1 LHGNETYHTRVIY
14 LHSFSFIMPRSTQ
27 KTSPVELSSVEE
39 SEEQTAPPL
48 RASWSGVISL
58 GLVNIPVKAIPL
70 IRDRSIHFRMIHE
83 KCETPISYKKIC
95 EKGEEV
101 PDSEIIYGYELTR
114 GEYVLLK
121 KEEINEVKPESSS
134 VIRLDSFIDFLEIDP
149 HYFEKTYLLVP
160 DRSEEPYS
168 LLRSIMKKKGK
179 AAIGMVTMFSRERIV
194 LIHHYHNAVVATTM
208 HYEDEVLDPGI
219 APQIAQLPT
228 PSGEELALAGEIL
241 ERLTAPVDLGKYH
254 DHYREQLE
262 ELIAAKQKG
271 ERVRIAPKKPK
282 AEAKNLMEALRK
294 TAESLE

>member
-1 LHGNETYHTRVIY
+1 MARSKQKSKQEET
-14 LHSFSFIMPRSTQ
+14 P
-27 KTSPVELSSVEE
+27 PPDEE
-39 SEEQTAPPL
+39 PQAAPPL

-58 GLVNIPVKAIPL
+58 GLVNIPVKAISL

-83 KCETPISYKKIC
+83 KCETPISYRKFC

-101 PDSEIIYGYELTR
+101 PDSEIIFGYEVTR

-121 KEEINEVKPESSS
+121 KEEIEEAKPESSS

-149 HYFEKTYLLVP
+149 HYFEKTYLLIP
-160 DRSEEPYS
+160 DRSEEPYA
-168 LLRSIMKKKGK
+168 LLRETMKKKGK
-179 AAIGMVTMFSRERIV
+179 AAIGMVTMFSKERIV

-219 APQIAQLPT
+219 ASQISQLPT
-228 PSGEELALAGEIL
+228 PKEEELNLAGEIV
-241 ERLTAPVDLGKYH
+241 ERLTSPLDLGKYH

-262 ELIAAKQKG
+262 EMITARQKG
-271 ERVRIAPKKPK
+271 ERIHVAPKKPR

>member
-1 LHGNETYHTRVIY
+1 
-14 LHSFSFIMPRSTQ
+14 MARSTQ
-27 KTSPVELSSVEE
+27 KRKQEE
-39 SEEQTAPPL
+39 SPSPGDPEEKTAPPL

-58 GLVNIPVKAIPL
+58 GLVNIPIKAIPL
-70 IRDRSIHFRMIHE
+70 IRDQSIHFRMIHE
-83 KCETPISYKKIC
+83 ECETPISYKKFC

-101 PDSEIIYGYELTR
+101 PDSEIVYGYELTR

-121 KEEINEVKPESSS
+121 KQEIDEAKPESSS
-134 VIRLDSFIDFLEIDP
+134 VIRLDSFIDFLEVDP

-168 LLRSIMKKKGK
+168 LLRETMKKEGK

-208 HYEDEVLDPGI
+208 HYEDELVDPGV
-219 APQIAQLPT
+219 ASQIAQLPAPT
-228 PSGEELALAGEIL
+228 KEELILAAEIV
-241 ERLTAPVDLGKYH
+241 ERLTAPFDLGKYH
-254 DHYREQLE
+254 DHYRERLEQL
-262 ELIAAKQKG
+262 ITAKQKG
-271 ERVRIAPKKPK
+271 EKIRIAPKKPK

>member
-1 LHGNETYHTRVIY
+1 MVR
-14 LHSFSFIMPRSTQ
+14 FTQ
-27 KTSPVELSSVEE
+27 KSRQKGSPAINEVEE
-39 SEEQTAPPL
+39 QSAPPL

-83 KCETPISYKKIC
+83 RCETPLSYRKFC

-101 PDSEIIYGYELTR
+101 PDSETVYGYEITR

-121 KEEINEVKPESSS
+121 KEEIDEAKPESSS
-134 VIRLDSFIDFLEIDP
+134 IIHLDSFIDFLEIDP

-160 DRSEEPYS
+160 DRSEEPYA
-168 LLRSIMKKKGK
+168 LLRETMKQKGK

-194 LIHHYHNAVVATTM
+194 LIHQYHNAVVATTM

-219 APQIAQLPT
+219 APQIVQLPVPT
-228 PSGEELALAGEIL
+228 KEELVLAGEIV
-241 ERLTAPVDLGKYH
+241 ERLTAPVNLGKYH

-262 ELIAAKQKG
+262 QLIAAKQRG
-271 ERVRIAPKKPK
+271 EKVKIAPKKPR

>member
-1 LHGNETYHTRVIY
+1 
-14 LHSFSFIMPRSTQ
+14 MARSTQ
-27 KTSPVELSSVEE
+27 KNKQTASPPQEG
-39 SEEQTAPPL
+39 SEEQVAPPL

-58 GLVNIPVKAIPL
+58 GLVNVPVKAIPL

-83 KCETPISYKKIC
+83 KCETPISYKKVC

-101 PDSEIIYGYELTR
+101 PDSEIVYGYEITR
-114 GEYVLLK
+114 GEYVLLN
-121 KEEINEVKPESSS
+121 KEEIDEAKPESSS
-134 VIRLDSFIDFLEIDP
+134 VIRLDSFIDFLEVDP
-149 HYFEKTYLLVP
+149 HYFERTYLLVP

-168 LLRSIMKKKGK
+168 LLRDTMKKKGK

-219 APQIAQLPT
+219 APQIARLPT
-228 PSGEELALAGEIL
+228 PNDEEIALAGEIV
-241 ERLTAPVDLGKYH
+241 EKLTAPFNLGKYQ
-254 DHYREQLE
+254 DHYRERLEQL
-262 ELIAAKQKG
+262 ITAKQKG
-271 ERVRIAPKKPK
+271 EKVQIAAKMPK

>member
-1 LHGNETYHTRVIY
+1 
-14 LHSFSFIMPRSTQ
+14 MPRSKQ
-27 KTSPVELSSVEE
+27 KSKETETPPRE
-39 SEEQTAPPL
+39 EEQTAPPL
-48 RASWSGVISL
+48 RASWSGVVSL

-70 IRDRSIHFRMIHE
+70 IRDRSIHFRMIHD

-95 EKGEEV
+95 QEGEEV
-101 PDSEIIYGYELTR
+101 PDSGIIFGYELTH

-121 KEEINEVKPESSS
+121 KEEIEEAKPESSS
-134 VIRLDSFIDFLEIDP
+134 IIRLDSFIDFLEVDP

-160 DRSEEPYS
+160 DRSEAPYA
-168 LLRSIMKKKGK
+168 LLRETMKKKGK

-219 APQIAQLPT
+219 APQISQLPAST
-228 PSGEELALAGEIL
+228 DEELTLAGEIV
-241 ERLTAPVDLGKYH
+241 ERLTAPFDLGKYH
-254 DHYREQLE
+254 DHYRERLEQL
-262 ELIAAKQKG
+262 ITAKEKG
-271 ERVRIAPKKPK
+271 EKIQIAPKKPK